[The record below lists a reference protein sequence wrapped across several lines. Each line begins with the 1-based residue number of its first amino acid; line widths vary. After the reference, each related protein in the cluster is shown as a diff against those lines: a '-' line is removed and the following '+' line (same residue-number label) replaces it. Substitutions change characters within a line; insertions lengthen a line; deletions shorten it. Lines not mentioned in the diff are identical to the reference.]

1 MLDPA
6 RPCRA
11 LAWLFSRLEALPV
24 LWEVEVSFLGLFTR
38 RFLAARTYFS
48 DGKKLGAT
56 GKGMLGRTRMSLQ
69 CRQSDQA
76 VVRRLVH
83 SWAITQGM
91 AISHTEVCPRG
102 KSDLVA
108 MCFTIEYRPRQRQ
121 NLLRFAQ
128 EASEHPLIFKP
139 KFGRYDDA

>member
-1 MLDPA
+1 M
-6 RPCRA
+6 
-11 LAWLFSRLEALPV
+11 
-24 LWEVEVSFLGLFTR
+24 SFLRLFTR

-69 CRQSDQA
+69 CLQSDQV

-91 AISHTEVCPRG
+91 AISHTAVCPRG

-108 MCFTIEYRPRQRQ
+108 MCFSIEYRPRQRQ
-121 NLLRFAQ
+121 SLLRFAQ
-128 EASEHPLIFKP
+128 EASENPLIFKP
-139 KFGRYDDA
+139 KFWCYDDA